1 MAADPGPAGGEP
13 TREEVDRLQGPV
25 LLEFG
30 ADWCPYCQALQ
41 PGLKALLHEFPD
53 VRHIRIQDGKG
64 KPLGRSFRVK
74 LWPALV
80 FMRDG
85 AVVQQAARPE
95 AAEVRRGLEAITTTG
110 AWGAG
115 TSGMA

>member
-1 MAADPGPAGGEP
+1 MAADAGPTGGEP

-41 PGLKALLHEFPD
+41 PALKALLQEFPG

-64 KPLGRSFRVK
+64 KPLGRSFRVR

-80 FMRDG
+80 FMREG
-85 AVVQQAARPE
+85 RVVQQAARPV
-95 AAEVRRGLEAITTTG
+95 AAEVRQGLEAITTTG
-110 AWGAG
+110 ASGVGAAG
-115 TSGMA
+115 GP